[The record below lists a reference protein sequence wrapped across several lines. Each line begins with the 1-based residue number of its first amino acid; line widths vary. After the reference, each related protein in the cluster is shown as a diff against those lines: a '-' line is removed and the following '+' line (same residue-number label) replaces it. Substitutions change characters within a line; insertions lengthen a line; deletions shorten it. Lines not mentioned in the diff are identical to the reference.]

1 MTFEKK
7 ENMKNILILIALVI
21 FASCSSE
28 DSKEDQLGKF
38 EGIKLILPQGEWKV
52 GKFIKD
58 EVDQTA
64 NFESFVFTF
73 NKDGNV
79 LAQNDLFSENGTWL
93 YVKETDLKENL
104 VLTFGQIEPLDEIS
118 DDWQIVSI
126 GASKIE
132 LIDKGSNPKDTK
144 LLSFL
149 KL

>member
-1 MTFEKK
+1 
-7 ENMKNILILIALVI
+7 MKNILMLIALVI

-28 DSKEDQLGKF
+28 DSKDDQLGKF
-38 EGIKLILPQGEWKV
+38 EEIKLILPQGEWKV

-58 EVDQTA
+58 EVDQTS

-73 NKDGNV
+73 DKDGSV

-93 YVKETDLKENL
+93 YVKKTEELEEFI
-104 VLTFGQIEPLDEIS
+104 LTFNPVKPFGDISAEWEIAS
-118 DDWQIVSI
+118 V

-132 LIDKGSNPKDTK
+132 LIDKGSVQKDTK
-144 LLSFL
+144 LLSFV

>member
-1 MTFEKK
+1 
-7 ENMKNILILIALVI
+7 MKNVLMLIALVI

-38 EGIKLILPQGEWKV
+38 EGIKLVLPQGEWKV

-79 LAQNDLFSENGTWL
+79 LAQNDLFSESGTWL
-93 YVKETDLKENL
+93 YVKETDVMENL
-104 VLTFGQIEPLDEIS
+104 VLTFGEIEPLDSIS
-118 DDWQIVSI
+118 DNWQIVSL
-126 GASKIE
+126 GAAKVE
-132 LIDKGSNPKDTK
+132 LVKKGNNPKDTK

-149 KL
+149 QL